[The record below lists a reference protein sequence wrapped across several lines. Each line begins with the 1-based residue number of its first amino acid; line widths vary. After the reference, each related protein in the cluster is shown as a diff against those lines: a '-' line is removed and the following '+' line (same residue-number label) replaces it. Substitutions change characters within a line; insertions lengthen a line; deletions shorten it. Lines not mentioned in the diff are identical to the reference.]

1 MDIKRA
7 PRKKTGRYVA
17 IGGGTITLI
26 LITIALSQLKPAA
39 PSVERSGLWFG
50 KVERGDMIRQVR
62 GPGTLVPEDIRY
74 ISALT
79 SGRVERVYVRP
90 GARVTA
96 GTVLVDLS
104 NPDVQL
110 EALVAQQQLAASQ
123 AQLVSLR
130 TTLETQRLN
139 QASTVA
145 NVRTSLREAQR
156 ALSSGETL
164 ATRNLIA
171 QNDLARSRDQVAEFT
186 ERLRI
191 EEQRLELMSST
202 IDSQLTLQ
210 RTQLD
215 RQRSVAEYQQQ
226 RLASMRVTAG
236 VDGVVQNLTLQPG
249 QWVQSGTELARV
261 LQPGRLKAELRIP
274 ETQARDVSLGQDVEI
289 DTRIGIV
296 QGKVIRI
303 DPNSSN
309 GTVTVDASMEGPLP
323 QGARPDLSVEGTIT
337 FDRLSNVLSVGRPAY
352 GQPNSTVGLFKVDP
366 NDGYATRTNV
376 RLGRSSVNTIEI
388 LDGLAE
394 GDSVV
399 LSDMSRWDNVDRV
412 VIE

>member
-249 QWVQSGTELARV
+249 QWVQSGTELAR
-261 LQPGRLKAELRIP
+261 G
-274 ETQARDVSLGQDVEI
+274 
-289 DTRIGIV
+289 
-296 QGKVIRI
+296 
-303 DPNSSN
+303 SSR
-309 GTVTVDASMEGPLP
+309 A
-323 QGARPDLSVEGTIT
+323 A
-337 FDRLSNVLSVGRPAY
+337 
-352 GQPNSTVGLFKVDP
+352 
-366 NDGYATRTNV
+366 
-376 RLGRSSVNTIEI
+376 
-388 LDGLAE
+388 
-394 GDSVV
+394 
-399 LSDMSRWDNVDRV
+399 
-412 VIE
+412 

>member
-215 RQRSVAEYQQQ
+215 RQRA
-226 RLASMRVTAG
+226 
-236 VDGVVQNLTLQPG
+236 DPG
-249 QWVQSGTELARV
+249 YPPRRGE
-261 LQPGRLKAELRIP
+261 
-274 ETQARDVSLGQDVEI
+274 
-289 DTRIGIV
+289 
-296 QGKVIRI
+296 
-303 DPNSSN
+303 
-309 GTVTVDASMEGPLP
+309 
-323 QGARPDLSVEGTIT
+323 
-337 FDRLSNVLSVGRPAY
+337 
-352 GQPNSTVGLFKVDP
+352 
-366 NDGYATRTNV
+366 
-376 RLGRSSVNTIEI
+376 
-388 LDGLAE
+388 
-394 GDSVV
+394 
-399 LSDMSRWDNVDRV
+399 
-412 VIE
+412 

>member
-412 VIE
+412 RIK